1 MSLSLQLQGLI
12 YQRLVADDAVG
23 ALCHD
28 RIYDRVPENR
38 VFPYISFGPSDTIED
53 DAECITGEVETLQI
67 DCWSRY
73 DGGYKEVKDM
83 TGAVKSA
90 LHLYA
95 GELATD
101 ALVELRVVGIR
112 HFRDPDG
119 LTSHG
124 VVTVQAIM
132 EEA

>member
-1 MSLSLQLQGLI
+1 MSLSLQLQALI
-12 YQRLVADDAVG
+12 YQRLIDAAGVH
-23 ALCHD
+23 ALCAD
-28 RIYDRVPENR
+28 RIYDRVPEDAA
-38 VFPYISFGPSDTIED
+38 FPYVSFGPSDTVED
-53 DAECITGEVETLQI
+53 DAECITGEIETLQI

-73 DGGYKEVKDM
+73 QGGFKELKSL
-83 TGAVKSA
+83 TGAVKAA

-95 GELATD
+95 GEFTTD
-101 ALVELRVVGIR
+101 ALVELRVLGVR

-132 EEA
+132 EQA